1 MKDTAFVVEA
11 AIEADHW
18 WFVGRRKLFN
28 REIAR
33 SQIELTARVLDLG
46 TSTGTNLRML
56 GDSGFSNVAGLDL
69 SEEALRL
76 CREKYRGNVIKG
88 DVTRLPFYNDWADLV
103 LATDV
108 IEHVDDDRAAI
119 REITRVLKPG
129 GAVLISVPAFRLLWG
144 LQDEVAQHKRRYRK
158 REVEAMLFD
167 TGLIVERSYYFNY
180 LLFLPILLVRTLLR
194 LIRPNLSSENEINFP
209 LLNRIL
215 SVIFTFDIATAP
227 FIRLPFGV
235 SVFLLATKPVK

>member
-1 MKDTAFVVEA
+1 MKDSAFVVEA
-11 AIEADHW
+11 AIEAEHW
-18 WFVGRRKLFN
+18 WFVGRRKLFI

-56 GDSGFSNVAGLDL
+56 RDSGFSNVAGLDL
-69 SEEALRL
+69 SEEALRF
-76 CREKYRGNVIKG
+76 CREKYRGNVIRG
-88 DVTRLPFYNDWADLV
+88 DVTRLPFSHDWADLV

-119 REITRVLKPG
+119 REIARVLKPG
-129 GAVLISVPAFRLLWG
+129 GVVLIAVPAFGLLWG

-167 TGLIVERSYYFNY
+167 AGLIVERSYYFNY
-180 LLFLPILLVRTLLR
+180 LLFLPILLARTVLR

-209 LLNRIL
+209 LMNRIL
-215 SVIFTFDIATAP
+215 SFIFTFDIATAP
-227 FIRLPFGV
+227 FIRAPFGV
-235 SVFLLATKPVK
+235 SVFLLATKLVR